1 MKIRERAG
9 SGRRLDLVL
18 AAAMLASAF
27 LNLYGIGKETYA
39 NTYYTTA
46 VGSMLQSWH
55 NFFYG
60 SLDSA
65 GSVTVDKPPLAFWI
79 QTAFAYVFGL
89 HGWSVILP
97 QALAGIGSVLLVY
110 LLVKPSFGLAAAR
123 IAAFGMALAPVGV
136 AVARTNNIDAMLV
149 FTLLLAAWFLLRGVR
164 GQRTGS
170 LLASFAL
177 IGAAFNMKMLQAYM
191 VLPAFYLLYLL
202 AVRFPWK
209 KKLTVLAGATV
220 LMLAVSVSWAAIVD
234 SVPADKRPYI
244 GSSTDNSV
252 LQLAF
257 GYNGVSRLT
266 GDRSPGGQGG
276 AGGFPGA
283 MAPDGALPE
292 GSQGQGGM
300 LPGNEGGAGQDGQAP
315 NGTGVTGQ
323 DGPPQSDRNG
333 ADGQS
338 QRDGS
343 GRFERAGG
351 AAGIPGGFGGNGG
364 RAGGMFGTGE
374 KGPLRLFQQALSG
387 QASWLLPFALI
398 AAVALLSTWR
408 RKSMTEKHKETLFWL
423 AWLIPV
429 GGFFSIAGFFHSYY
443 LIMLAPPAAALFGA
457 GWSEMWAK
465 YRQGRGWQI
474 YLLPGAVAAT
484 SMFQWYILRPY
495 ESTIGVG
502 WSLAVAGLGLL
513 AALILAVLNSRDNSA
528 AVRWTAAAAAAV
540 LLIGPAYWSATPI
553 VYGQNSMIPAAGPD
567 GQNGMGGG
575 RGGFA
580 AAGSRTGGQWEAM
593 NGGQGGWPNASERG
607 GRPNAS
613 GQRGMQGGLQGQPG
627 SAGDG
632 GSEGF
637 SGFQGA
643 GGGFPGQAGGFQG
656 MPGGAGGMGGSES
669 LNEGLLAYLKQN
681 QTTDYLLAVSDYGTA
696 APYIVEA
703 KQKVVILHGF
713 QNSDPVYD
721 SAKLEQLVK
730 SGKLKYFLVGGSG
743 GAGGRDGGSD
753 LNAWIEEHGK
763 AVDASEYGG
772 SPAASPEGETSGSAG
787 PGRGSAV
794 LYEVTLD

>member
-1 MKIRERAG
+1 MEIRERAR

-136 AVARTNNIDAMLV
+136 AVSRTNNIDAMLV

-164 GQRTGS
+164 GQRMGS

-209 KKLTVLAGATV
+209 KKLAVLSGATV
-220 LMLAVSVSWAAIVD
+220 LMLAISVSWAAIVD

-244 GSSTDNSV
+244 GSSAGNSV

-266 GDRSPGGQGG
+266 GDRSPGAQGG
-276 AGGFPGA
+276 VGGFPGT
-283 MAPDGALPE
+283 MAPGAALPG

-300 LPGNEGGAGQDGQAP
+300 LPGNESGNGQDGQAQ
-315 NGTGVTGQ
+315 NGTGGTGQ
-323 DGPPQSDRNG
+323 EGRPQINRNS
-333 ADGQS
+333 ADGQNQWNGS
-338 QRDGS
+338 DRS

-351 AAGIPGGFGGNGG
+351 AAGVPGGFGGNGG
-364 RAGGMFGTGE
+364 GAGGMFGTGE

-398 AAVALLSTWR
+398 SSVALLSTWR

-465 YRQGRGWQI
+465 YRQGRGWQV
-474 YLLPGAVAAT
+474 YLLPAAVAAT
-484 SMFQWYILRPY
+484 SMFQWHILRPY

-528 AVRWTAAAAAAV
+528 AVRWTAVAAAAA

-567 GQNGMGGG
+567 GQNSMGGG
-575 RGGFA
+575 RGSFA
-580 AAGSRTGGQWEAM
+580 VSGSRTGGQWDAV
-593 NGGQGGWPNASERG
+593 N
-607 GRPNAS
+607 
-613 GQRGMQGGLQGQPG
+613 
-627 SAGDG
+627 
-632 GSEGF
+632 
-637 SGFQGA
+637 
-643 GGGFPGQAGGFQG
+643 
-656 MPGGAGGMGGSES
+656 GGAGGRGGSES

-681 QTTDYLLAVSDYGTA
+681 QTTGYLLAVSDYGTA

-703 KQKVVILHGF
+703 KQKIVILHGF

-721 SAKLEQLVK
+721 SAKLEQLVR
-730 SGKLKYFLVGGSG
+730 SGKVKYFLVGGSG
-743 GAGGRDGGSD
+743 GAGGREGGSG
-753 LNAWIEEHGK
+753 LNAWIEEHGD
-763 AVDASEYGG
+763 VIDASEYGG
-772 SPAASPEGETSGSAG
+772 SPAASPEEETSGSSAF
-787 PGRGSAV
+787 GRSGAI

>member
-1 MKIRERAG
+1 MEIRERAR
-9 SGRRLDLVL
+9 SGRRLDPVL

-136 AVARTNNIDAMLV
+136 AVSRTNNIDAMLV

-209 KKLTVLAGATV
+209 KKLAVLSGATV
-220 LMLAVSVSWAAIVD
+220 LMLAISVSWAAIVD

-244 GSSTDNSV
+244 GSSTGNSV

-266 GDRSPGGQGG
+266 GDRSPGARGG
-276 AGGFPGA
+276 AGGFPGT
-283 MAPDGALPE
+283 MAPGGALPG

-300 LPGNEGGAGQDGQAP
+300 LPGNEGGTWQDGQAQNGTGGTGQDGQ
-315 NGTGVTGQ
+315 
-323 DGPPQSDRNG
+323 PQINDNS
-333 ADGQS
+333 ADGQN
-338 QRDGS
+338 QRNGSDRS

-351 AAGIPGGFGGNGG
+351 AAGVPGGFGGNGG
-364 RAGGMFGTGE
+364 GAGGMFGTGE

-429 GGFFSIAGFFHSYY
+429 GGFFSIAGFFHQYY

-465 YRQGRGWQI
+465 YRQGKGWQV
-474 YLLPGAVAAT
+474 YLLPAAVAAT
-484 SMFQWYILRPY
+484 SMFQWHILRPY

-528 AVRWTAAAAAAV
+528 AVRWTAVAAAAA

-567 GQNGMGGG
+567 GQNSMGGG
-575 RGGFA
+575 RGVFA
-580 AAGSRTGGQWEAM
+580 VSGSRTGGQWDAV
-593 NGGQGGWPNASERG
+593 NGGQGGLPNSSEQG
-607 GRPNAS
+607 GRPNFS
-613 GQRGMQGGLQGQPG
+613 GQSGMQ
-627 SAGDG
+627 
-632 GSEGF
+632 
-637 SGFQGA
+637 
-643 GGGFPGQAGGFQG
+643 GGFQG
-656 MPGGAGGMGGSES
+656 MPGGAGDRGGSES

-721 SAKLEQLVK
+721 SAKLEQLVR
-730 SGKLKYFLVGGSG
+730 SGKVKYFLVGGSG
-743 GAGGRDGGSD
+743 GAGGREGGSD

-763 AVDASEYGG
+763 AIDASEYGG
-772 SPAASPEGETSGSAG
+772 SPAASPEGETSGSSAF
-787 PGRGSAV
+787 GRSGAI